1 MSGKSA
7 EGISG
12 GHYFFR
18 VLAFAFFFG
27 WSVAWG
33 PATAAEL
40 TPETQTLFL
49 AVSAG
54 DMKAVERSVLAGAD
68 VNGENASGLTPIDL
82 AVDLNNFKIAH
93 YLLLWRKPNKG
104 APRARAVIEPPYQE
118 IPRQPA
124 LAPTP
129 PAPTPP
135 APTPVVIME
144 RPPPSSKKTAVAE
157 PAAAPAAETAPQ
169 TAAAAAPHKEIVSV
183 AKPEAAPALFER
195 IVDFFSFSSED
206 ARTAPETEQAAAP
219 EPEFAPVE
227 TPLAEAE
234 PAPGAE
240 APAAEMK
247 APAAETK
254 APAAETKAGP
264 DVFERIGEFFSFS
277 SEVDSQTAPETEQA
291 AAPAPVEAPA
301 AEAGPALAEPPS
313 PAPGAATETAR
324 AGPVAAAAGA
334 ADKAAA
340 QERRIDPVLGLSLRL
355 GKPMAVESAEICIEK
370 KSRQLWFCIEEVDWP
385 KEIADAFQVRT
396 VLYRG
401 AQAIVRYDNGVAS
414 QFHTLFPTRYFDA
427 VTAYFAERLG
437 TPGKRF
443 DNWAYLPA
451 EPNRMNRTMR
461 WRGPEASVLEIRQI
475 DDLRWSSMPDT
486 RHGVVRIY
494 AEDPASVFRNVSWS
508 DFMLAR
514 MSNERR

>member
-40 TPETQTLFL
+40 TPETQALFL

-129 PAPTPP
+129 PAPTP
-135 APTPVVIME
+135 VVIME

-169 TAAAAAPHKEIVSV
+169 TPPDPPHTASAPAPLKEIVPV

-195 IVDFFSFSSED
+195 IAEFFSFSSED

-219 EPEFAPVE
+219 APEPAPVE
-227 TPLAEAE
+227 TALAEAE

-240 APAAEMK
+240 APAAEIK
-247 APAAETK
+247 APAAEM
-254 APAAETKAGP
+254 KAGP

-291 AAPAPVEAPA
+291 AAP
-301 AEAGPALAEPPS
+301 EPE

-324 AGPVAAAAGA
+324 AGPVAAAARA

-355 GKPMAVESAEICIEK
+355 GKPMAVDSAEICIEK

-385 KEIADAFQVRT
+385 KEIAEAFQVST

-414 QFHTLFPTRYFDA
+414 QFHTLFPARYFDA

-451 EPNRMNRTMR
+451 EPNRMNRTLR
-461 WRGPEASVLEIRQI
+461 WRGPGASVLEIRQI

-486 RHGVVRIY
+486 QHGVVRIY

-514 MSNERR
+514 MSN